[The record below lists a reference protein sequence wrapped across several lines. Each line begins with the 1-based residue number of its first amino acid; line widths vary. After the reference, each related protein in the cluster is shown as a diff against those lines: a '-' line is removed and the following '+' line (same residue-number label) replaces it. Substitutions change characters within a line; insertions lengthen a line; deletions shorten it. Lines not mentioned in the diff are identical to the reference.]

1 MGHANSR
8 REFLRASDTRS
19 RNGDT
24 LGKWS
29 KVFGMTGLVSTNFAP
44 VSVIIPCYRATLT
57 IDRAIT
63 SVARQS
69 LRPIE
74 IIFVDDGSGDATV
87 DMLYAIQGR
96 YGGDWIKVIPLPV
109 NGGPSVARNIGW
121 GTRSS
126 R

>member
-19 RNGDT
+19 CNGDT
-24 LGKWS
+24 LGKRS

-63 SVARQS
+63 SVARQQ
-69 LRPIE
+69 L
-74 IIFVDDGSGDATV
+74 GQ
-87 DMLYAIQGR
+87 M
-96 YGGDWIKVIPLPV
+96 
-109 NGGPSVARNIGW
+109 VALAEN
-121 GTRSS
+121 SY
-126 R
+126 